1 MCGNAYGKQNQ
12 EKLIVSPEKVSGK
25 INTVLPHVGEFRVSI
40 QTNEHAKKTKEE
52 L

>member
-1 MCGNAYGKQNQ
+1 MCGNAYGKRNQ
-12 EKLIVSPEKVSGK
+12 EKLIVSPEKEAGK
-25 INTVLPHVGEFRVSI
+25 VNTMLPHVREFRVSI